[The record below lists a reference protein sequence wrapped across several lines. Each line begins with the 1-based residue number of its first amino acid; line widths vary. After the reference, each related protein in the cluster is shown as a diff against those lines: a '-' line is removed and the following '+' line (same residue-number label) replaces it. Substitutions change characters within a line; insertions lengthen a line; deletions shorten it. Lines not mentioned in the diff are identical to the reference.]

1 MADGPPIRLR
11 HEQLQFHCCANREP
25 FSSPKTN
32 NKTWPKRK
40 KKEEPTGRVAA
51 ETYGVINVIEEA
63 TARKN
68 GPNSSSVDK
77 VRGLWT

>member
-1 MADGPPIRLR
+1 MA
-11 HEQLQFHCCANREP
+11 
-25 FSSPKTN
+25 K
-32 NKTWPKRK
+32 KK